1 MYNLDTTLIYSSQ
14 QLTNFSVNLLVK
26 TGLSEK
32 NAKIIAGTL
41 NFADL
46 RNISSHGIVRLP
58 VYIERLAKKVVNP
71 EANICFEKEEG
82 AVAVLNANNGMGQIA
97 GYKAMKKAI
106 EISNKLGIGLVAAK
120 NSNHFGVA
128 SYYSMMA
135 SNEGKIGF
143 ATTNASPAM
152 APFGTREP
160 LLGTNPLTI
169 AIPAFDEKPI
179 VLDMAMSTVARGK
192 VRLFAMQ
199 NQEVPSDW
207 GLDSE
212 GKTTTDP
219 NRILDGSLLPIGGV
233 KGSAMALIIDI
244 LCGVLTGTSLT
255 GEVKN
260 IYDMTGPSN
269 TGHIFISIDI
279 SKFIDEDLF
288 KKNIDLVIRKIKA
301 LPAVGDNDV
310 FMAGEIEY
318 NLMRKR
324 KEDGIQ
330 LQGKLIDLLNKIAD
344 KYNVPKL

>member
-1 MYNLDTTLIYSSQ
+1 MYNLDTTLIYDSQ
-14 QLTNFSVNLLVK
+14 QLIDFCVNLLIK
-26 TGLSEK
+26 TDLSEE
-32 NAKIIAGTL
+32 NAIIVADTL

-71 EANICFEKEEG
+71 EAKIYFEIEEG
-82 AVAVLNANNGMGQIA
+82 AVAILNANNGMGQVA

-106 EISNKLGIGLVAAK
+106 EISSKLGIGMVAVK

-152 APFGTREP
+152 APFGTKEP
-160 LLGTNPLTI
+160 LLGTNPLTV
-169 AIPAFDEKPI
+169 AIPAFEEKAI
-179 VLDMAMSTVARGK
+179 VLDMSMSTAARGK
-192 VRLFAMQ
+192 VRIYDML
-199 NQEVPSDW
+199 NKEVPLDW

-212 GKTTTDP
+212 GKSTTDASK
-219 NRILDGSLLPIGGV
+219 ILNGSLLPIGGV

-260 IYDMTGPSN
+260 IYDMTGPSD

-279 SKFIDEDLF
+279 SKFMYEDLF
-288 KKNIDLVIRKIKA
+288 KKNVDLVIRKIKA
-301 LPAVGDNDV
+301 LPSIEDNDV
-310 FMAGEIEY
+310 FLAGEIEY
-318 NLMRKR
+318 NMMEKR
-324 KEDGIQ
+324 KTEGIP
-330 LQGKLIDLLNKIAD
+330 LQKELLDILNKTAY
-344 KYNVPKL
+344 KYNAPKL